1 MAVVAATG
9 YVITVDGNNLTD
21 HIESVQFD
29 VDFAEL
35 DKTNFSS
42 SGAKEIVG
50 GLESGSVQITF
61 HQDFASSEVEAI
73 IWPLLNTVVDVV
85 AVPAAGAVSATNP
98 SYTASC
104 LINKWTPIGAKVGEL
119 NKPSVTWPVSGGTAR
134 ATS

>member
-1 MAVVAATG
+1 MAIVAATG
-9 YVITVDGNNLTD
+9 YVITVDGNDLSD

-29 VDFAEL
+29 IDFAEL
-35 DKTNFSS
+35 DKTNFGS
-42 SGAKEIVG
+42 SGKKEITG

-61 HQDFASSEVEAI
+61 QQDYAASDVEATLF
-73 IWPLLNTVVDVV
+73 PLLNTVVSVV
-85 AVPAAGAVSATNP
+85 AKPASGTVTATNP

-119 NKPSVTWPVSGGTAR
+119 AKPSITWPVSGGTAR